1 MPLPFAINPAEIS
14 RRESFTSV
22 RQATKRQ
29 RAAVRIAFAIFSLG
43 SIALHAQPLTQDL
56 YLRLLSPLDSTA
68 RAGTT
73 FHAVVTGC
81 VHAGCNPVLPPGSR
95 VAGHLKQARS
105 VGVGLH
111 RERASLALAF
121 DFCLLPD
128 GAAKACDVELLDVD
142 NARENVTSDGRIR
155 GILAANHP
163 HGFLGGLWLRP
174 SSALVPRAATGVT
187 GAGRMVYNGFAAHP
201 AVAGAVVLSRLAF
214 LRLPEPEI
222 HFAPGAELIVQVTAS
237 PHAYPE
243 EAHSIEVDTATAVW
257 LSNLPFEVTLPDGK
271 PAADIV
277 NLAFH
282 GTREQLVNA
291 FQSAGWATAD
301 PLNRR
306 SMARSYRAFTSLKPY
321 PTAPVSPL
329 LYQGRLPDLVFQKS
343 LNTMD
348 ERHHI
353 RIWRLESPAGSVWVG
368 AATHDIGVIFEWSRL
383 SMNHRIDR
391 EIDRERDKVLTDLD
405 FAGCVEQY
413 ARLTRPSAA
422 AGSGQRITD
431 GSLFLLETRNCS
443 PAATPTTQRRRLHPV
458 KAAVRH
464 TVLETRHYI
473 LRGNGYYWA
482 WKALRPNRLISRMR
496 SGNANSEISW
506 RRGSESNRR
515 MRVLQTL
522 ALPLGYRAP
531 R

>member
-1 MPLPFAINPAEIS
+1 MPLLFAIVPAGTN
-14 RRESFTSV
+14 RRESFTSALRV
-22 RQATKRQ
+22 TKQ
-29 RAAVRIAFAIFSLG
+29 LSRAVGGALAVIAIV
-43 SIALHAQPLTQDL
+43 SITLDAQPLTQDL

-68 RAGTT
+68 RSGTT
-73 FHAVVTGC
+73 FSAVVTGC

-95 VAGHLKQARS
+95 VAGHLKQARP

-121 DFCLLPD
+121 DYCLLPD
-128 GAAKACDVELLDVD
+128 GAAKDCAVDLVDVD
-142 NARENVTSDGRIR
+142 NARETVTADGRIR
-155 GILAANHP
+155 GILAASHP
-163 HGFLGGLWLRP
+163 HSFLGGLWVRP
-174 SSALVPRAATGVT
+174 SSALFPRAVSGVT
-187 GAGRMVYNGFAAHP
+187 GAGRMIYNGLADHP
-201 AVAGAVVLSRLAF
+201 AVAGAVLLSRLAF

-222 HFAPGAELIVQVTAS
+222 HFAPGTELIAEITAS
-237 PHAYPE
+237 PHGANA
-243 EAHSIEVDTATAVW
+243 EAHPTEVDTATAVW
-257 LSNLPFEVTLPDGK
+257 LSGLPIEVTLPDGK
-271 PAADIV
+271 PAADIL

-282 GTREQLVNA
+282 GSREQVVNA
-291 FQSAGWATAD
+291 FQSAGWTTAD

-329 LYQGRLPDLVFQKS
+329 LYQQRLPDLVFQKS

-353 RIWRLESPAGSVWVG
+353 RIWELQSPAGPVWVG
-368 AATHDIGVIFEWSRL
+368 AATHDIGVIFEWNRL

-413 ARLTRPSAA
+413 ARLARPSAA
-422 AGSGQRITD
+422 SGSGQRITD
-431 GSLFLLETRNCS
+431 GSLFLLETRAC
-443 PAATPTTQRRRLHPV
+443 TPGAVESTKRRRLNPL
-458 KAAVRH
+458 KAAIRH
-464 TVLETRHYI
+464 TILETRHYI

-482 WKALRPNRLISRMR
+482 WKGLRPQRIVSRMR
-496 SGNANSEISW
+496 VGKPNTEVSW